1 MVIKTKQFISKYLS
15 CIPEPLFN
23 KLQDLLLEGVRTTEI
38 SVTEF
43 ESIDSIFKERKR
55 QNLLLKKCARIN
67 TRGKELEKAGLVNQ
81 AIRLYEKN
89 IGYDCY
95 PATFSFDRLMILYH
109 KAKDYENEKRVIL
122 RALDVFNSPSLISK
136 YQNRLAKIEQKQ
148 PIFARK

>member
-43 ESIDSIFKERKR
+43 ERIDVLYRKKKEEESILRR
-55 QNLLLKKCARIN
+55 CALIN
-67 TRGKELEKAGLVNQ
+67 TRGKELEKAGLVKK
-81 AIRLYEKN
+81 AIQLYEKN
-89 IGYDCY
+89 IGDNCY
-95 PATFSFDRLMILYH
+95 PATHSFDRLMILYH

-122 RALDVFNSPSLISK
+122 RALDVFYNPDLVSK
-136 YQNRLAKIEQKQ
+136 YQKRLAKIEQK
-148 PIFARK
+148 